1 MPASPSYNIKG
12 QRWPNARMRNLT
24 MCDKCSELD
33 KKIEHLEIL
42 AQRVLDQM
50 TTDGIAELVR
60 ELRDEK
66 KMLHPDQE

>member
-1 MPASPSYNIKG
+1 
-12 QRWPNARMRNLT
+12 

-33 KKIEHLEIL
+33 KKIEHLQTL

-60 ELRDEK
+60 ELRGGEEK
-66 KMLHPDQE
+66 AASGSKVTPNGHGKIVRH

>member
-1 MPASPSYNIKG
+1 
-12 QRWPNARMRNLT
+12 
-24 MCDKCSELD
+24 MCNKCSELD

-66 KMLHPDQE
+66 KSCIRIRSDGRRPWHSRSAVNLQLWN